1 MDPDFFPSFNF
12 VQGGGGGRSARQF
25 RKGCT
30 VLRGNRQM
38 TEKYDYCSTVPKT
51 FVQEFDRLSTSS
63 RLVEPEIMRNSFEIR
78 T

>member
-1 MDPDFFPSFNF
+1 
-12 VQGGGGGRSARQF
+12 
-25 RKGCT
+25 
-30 VLRGNRQM
+30 M